1 MATLKT
7 SAIRT
12 ALTRKGFEQR
22 DGDHHY
28 YIYCIDG
35 KKTAVFTKLSH
46 SADEISD
53 TLIGAMAKQ
62 TRLNK
67 ARFCELVNCTLSAD
81 EYKAIL
87 TAAGHIKP

>member
-7 SAIRT
+7 SAVRA
-12 ALTRKGFEQR
+12 ALTRKGFVQR

-28 YIYCIDG
+28 YVYCAGG
-35 KKTAVFTKLSH
+35 KKTAVFTKISH

-53 TLIGAMAKQ
+53 TLIGAMARQ

-67 ARFCELVNCTLSAD
+67 SQFCDLVKCTLSAD
-81 EYKAIL
+81 EYKELLI
-87 TAAGHIKP
+87 TSGHIKI